1 MALNRLRAM
10 SDSMRVV
17 SPGVIDKEGQNR
29 SHVPCIDIFVGYGLP
44 FFVLLIG
51 KSPRIAKRHNTHLG
65 MIWNWQDYRPIVMI
79 HTSLHVASKMIP
91 PGVASLEPPLVS
103 NPCCSNSYPL
113 ELHSNM
119 QCVIKTLELRT
130 KISYIHKANQWWY
143 SDLRELRCLSIIWFS
158 QHWFIGRIADKAQL
172 IR

>member
-1 MALNRLRAM
+1 M
-10 SDSMRVV
+10 SCQTRCGWCLQGPSEEN
-17 SPGVIDKEGQNR
+17 GNR
-29 SHVPCIDIFVGYGLP
+29 SHVSYIDIPFGTLAS

-51 KSPRIAKRHNTHLG
+51 KSHKTPRYASRPNFS
-65 MIWNWQDYRPIVMI
+65 NRQVYRPIVMI

-119 QCVIKTLELRT
+119 QCGIKTLELRT
-130 KISYIHKANQWWY
+130 KISYIHKANQRWY
-143 SDLRELRCLSIIWFS
+143 SDLRTSLSFHNMIFS
-158 QHWFIGRIADKAQL
+158 AL
-172 IR
+172 IHR